1 MLLIFQRA
9 LSLDPQTEPR
19 SGHQSTI
26 IWRGYAFHRSSA
38 KKFLFVEKSSCTRSA
53 RAVNQWQHELVASV
67 IFAIPYILNSG
78 RQLKILPLNRP
89 AAALLGAVLMV
100 ATGVVTPERAYR
112 AVNYDTIVLLLA
124 MMLVSS
130 YLYLAHFFEWAADI
144 VLRFSCTPQRLLFYL
159 ILTSGILSALLVN
172 DTICLMLTPL
182 VIAVIRRGKLP
193 LLPYL
198 IALATSANIG
208 SAATLVGNPQNMIIG
223 HFSHIPFSQFSRTL
237 APAAIIGLAINFIIL
252 RFGFRCALRSAVIER
267 EARVVPKLDRGLF
280 AIVCIVFLSIFACFV
295 AGLNLA
301 WTALSGAV
309 LVMVLARRDTHE
321 VLKLVDWHL
330 LIFFA
335 ALFVVVDGL
344 SDTGL
349 PDAIYRHLRPVFGS
363 SVTTQT
369 WNLAWFSVAGSNLF
383 SNVPFVL
390 VAGKWIARFTDP
402 ELMWKVLALATTFAG
417 KLTIVGSVANM
428 IVVESV
434 REHLEVGFWDYARF
448 GIPITILTTIAG
460 VIVLLVLR

>member
-1 MLLIFQRA
+1 VSELRKEIVL
-9 LSLDPQTEPR
+9 
-19 SGHQSTI
+19 
-26 IWRGYAFHRSSA
+26 
-38 KKFLFVEKSSCTRSA
+38 VETRSA
-53 RAVNQWQHELVASV
+53 IGYASAVNHWQRELVASV
-67 IFAIPYILNSG
+67 IFAITYVLISG

-89 AAALLGAVLMV
+89 AAALFGAVLMV

-124 MMLVSS
+124 MMLVSA
-130 YLYLAHFFEWAADI
+130 YLYLAHFFEWAADV
-144 VLRFSCTPQRLLFYL
+144 VLRFSRTPQRLLLYL
-159 ILTSGILSALLVN
+159 ILTSGVLSALLVN

-182 VIAVIRRGKLP
+182 VITVIRRGKLP

-198 IALATSANIG
+198 MALATSANIG
-208 SAATLVGNPQNMIIG
+208 SVATLVGNPQNMIIG
-223 HFSHIPFSQFSRTL
+223 HFSHIPFSQFSQAL
-237 APAAIIGLAINFIIL
+237 LPAAIVGLAINFIIL
-252 RFGFRCALRSAVIER
+252 HFGFRGALRSAVIER
-267 EARVVPKLDRGLF
+267 EAHIVPQLDRGLF
-280 AIVCIVFLSIFACFV
+280 AIVCIVFVSIFACFI

-330 LIFFA
+330 LVFFA

-363 SVTTQT
+363 SATTQT
-369 WNLAWFSVAGSNLF
+369 WNLAWFSVAGSNIF

-390 VAGKWIARFTDP
+390 VAGKWIARFADP

-417 KLTIVGSVANM
+417 NLTIVGSVANM

-434 REHLEVGFWDYARF
+434 REHLDVGFWDYARF

-460 VIVLLVLR
+460 VIVLLALR

>member
-1 MLLIFQRA
+1 
-9 LSLDPQTEPR
+9 
-19 SGHQSTI
+19 
-26 IWRGYAFHRSSA
+26 
-38 KKFLFVEKSSCTRSA
+38 
-53 RAVNQWQHELVASV
+53 VNHWEQGLVASV
-67 IFAIPYILNSG
+67 IFAITYVLISG

-124 MMLVSS
+124 MMLVSA
-130 YLYLAHFFEWAADI
+130 YLYLAHFFEWAADV
-144 VLRFSCTPQRLLFYL
+144 VLRFSRTPERLLLYL
-159 ILTSGILSALLVN
+159 TLTSGILSALLVN

-182 VIAVIRRGKLP
+182 VIAVIRRGRLP

-208 SAATLVGNPQNMIIG
+208 SVATLVGNPQNMIIG

-252 RFGFRCALRSAVIER
+252 RFGFRSALRAATIER
-267 EARVVPKLDRGLF
+267 EIHIVPKLDRGLF

-301 WTALSGAV
+301 WTALAGAV

-330 LIFFA
+330 LVFFA

-349 PDAIYRHLRPVFGS
+349 PDAIYRNLQPVFGP
-363 SVTTQT
+363 SVGTQT
-369 WNLAWFSVAGSNLF
+369 WNLTWFSAAGSNIF

-390 VAGKWIARFTDP
+390 VAGKWIARFAEP
-402 ELMWKVLALATTFAG
+402 ALMWKVLALATTFAG
-417 KLTIVGSVANM
+417 NLTIVGSVANM
-428 IVVESV
+428 IVVESA
-434 REHLEVGFWDYARF
+434 REHIEVSFWDYARF
-448 GIPITILTTIAG
+448 GIPITVLTTVAG